1 MRLFFITKPS
11 VSRVTVLAGPVPYP
25 YSGFSF
31 SCVLPVLLKC
41 LFQSVTRW
49 EITKCVFLLRLTS
62 PILLHQ
68 PDSILS
74 ASTWGDLFPV
84 LLPLWVSG
92 HVSRAWCV

>member
-1 MRLFFITKPS
+1 MRLFFITRPS

-31 SCVLPVLLKC
+31 SCFSPVLLKC
-41 LFQSVTRW
+41 LFQSVTQW
-49 EITKCVFLLRLTS
+49 EITKWSFLLKLTS

-74 ASTWGDLFPV
+74 ASTWGDLFPF
-84 LLPLWVSG
+84 LLPLWVSSR
-92 HVSRAWCV
+92 VSRAWRV